1 MSRRI
6 ERVNDLIQE
15 QLSELIQREM
25 KDPRLAGLISVTR
38 VETAQDLRNA
48 RVYVSVMG
56 SDEEKE
62 AALRA
67 LKSAEPFLRRSLRER
82 VTMHHI
88 PALHFRRDES
98 LAEAAR
104 VIALMK
110 QVQEERQER
119 EGQE

>member
-6 ERVNDLIQE
+6 ERVNDLLQE

-48 RVYVSVMG
+48 RVYVSVLG

-67 LKSAEPFLRRSLRER
+67 LKSAEPFLRRGLRER

-88 PALHFRRDES
+88 PVLHFRRDES
-98 LAEAAR
+98 MAEAAR
-104 VIALMK
+104 VLALMR
-110 QVQEERQER
+110 QVQEERQEKDSP
-119 EGQE
+119 E

>member
-6 ERVNDLIQE
+6 ERVNDLLQE

-48 RVYVSVMG
+48 RVYVSVLG

-67 LKSAEPFLRRSLRER
+67 LKSAEPFLRRGLRER

-98 LAEAAR
+98 MAEAAR
-104 VIALMK
+104 VLALMR
-110 QVQEERQER
+110 QVQEERQEKDSP
-119 EGQE
+119 E